1 MRGVSV
7 GPEPASFK
15 FRVSPTFHRAFIM
28 RSRNRGTLGPAMKKD
43 IIITNTTIEHARH
56 WFARF
61 LDLAGWLIILG
72 LIGAG
77 LALGT
82 GGGLFWLLFGG
93 ETVLALSLFGSA
105 VLGVAG
111 TLALLRRLEL
121 SARKLR
127 AQPNRG

>member
-1 MRGVSV
+1 
-7 GPEPASFK
+7 
-15 FRVSPTFHRAFIM
+15 
-28 RSRNRGTLGPAMKKD
+28 MKKD
-43 IIITNTTIEHARH
+43 IIITTTTIERARH

-82 GGGLFWLLFGG
+82 GGGLFWLLFGS

-105 VLGVAG
+105 VLGLAG

-127 AQPNRG
+127 A